1 MIFKVARTTDAEWE
15 TAPYLVLRDAEVFL
29 EGIQE
34 QSEAQALC
42 DLLNAPPLKVVP
54 MIGPQPR
61 WLSGG
66 RGGRHLAP

>member
-1 MIFKVARTTDAEWE
+1 MTFTVIRTTDVEWE
-15 TAPYLVLRDAEVFL
+15 TAPYSILRDDVVFL

-34 QSEAQALC
+34 ESEAQSLA
-42 DLLNAPPLKVVP
+42 DLLNTPLKVVP
-54 MIGPQPR
+54 MIAPQPR